1 MVLKDR
7 KCHSFFQI
15 LESCACENLQLGF
28 VKCVHTAGNEEIK
41 LNWILQLGADYFVR
55 RGTYQKC
62 NACEKKIICSKLI
75 FFFSSKEKNFSNS
88 KNDNVLL
95 FRWDEFIVYKDFEK
109 FTTYFFRF
117 AIKENTHI
125 QKIDNISSSVCR
137 MAN

>member
-7 KCHSFFQI
+7 KCHCFFQI

-55 RGTYQKC
+55 RGTYYQKC

-75 FFFSSKEKNFSNS
+75 FFFFLERKKIFQLQEWQCPTFQVGWIYSVQGLWKIHHILFSFCHKRKYTHTKN
-88 KNDNVLL
+88 
-95 FRWDEFIVYKDFEK
+95 R
-109 FTTYFFRF
+109 
-117 AIKENTHI
+117 
-125 QKIDNISSSVCR
+125 
-137 MAN
+137 

>member
-1 MVLKDR
+1 MR
-7 KCHSFFQI
+7 KIDGGMASAAAAMGQT
-15 LESCACENLQLGF
+15 SVSSSQ
-28 VKCVHTAGNEEIK
+28 VKNV
-41 LNWILQLGADYFVR
+41 
-55 RGTYQKC
+55 
-62 NACEKKIICSKLI
+62 
-75 FFFSSKEKNFSNS
+75 SNS

-117 AIKENTHI
+117 AIKENTHT